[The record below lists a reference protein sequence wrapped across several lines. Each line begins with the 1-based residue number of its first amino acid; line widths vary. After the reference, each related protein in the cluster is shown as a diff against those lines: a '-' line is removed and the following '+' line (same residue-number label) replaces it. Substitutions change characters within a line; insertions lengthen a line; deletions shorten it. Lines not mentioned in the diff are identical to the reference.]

1 MKRRPLIILSALI
14 LVSILAIFV
23 FRQKAEAPENKTEPE
38 VTQNEKTTE
47 APITPPT
54 PQTKPVPVF
63 NKQAYSLTDPSS
75 IWVIVNK
82 KRPLPDG
89 YIPAGITSSGLR
101 AEASNAL
108 QTLRT
113 DSARQGASL
122 SILSSYRS
130 QATQAST
137 YGAYVAKD
145 GVAQADTY
153 SARPRHSEHQTGLG
167 VDVGNGVCNL
177 EICFGN
183 TSAGKWLANNAHL
196 YGFVIRYPAGKES
209 ITGYQYEPWHLRYVG
224 KELASEIF
232 KSKQTLEE
240 FFGLPPSPGY

>member
-1 MKRRPLIILSALI
+1 MKRRLLIILGVLI
-14 LVSILAIFV
+14 LVSLLTAII
-23 FRQKAEAPENKTEPE
+23 FRQKAAAPENKK
-38 VTQNEKTTE
+38 VTQTTKADIKE
-47 APITPPT
+47 TPPAT
-54 PQTKPVPVF
+54 TAPQAKPVPAF
-63 NKQAYSLTDPSS
+63 NKQAYSQTDPNS

-89 YIPAGITSSGLR
+89 YIPSAISSSGLR
-101 AEASNAL
+101 VEASNAL
-108 QTLRT
+108 QSLRA
-113 DSARQGASL
+113 DSAKQGAAL
-122 SILSSYRS
+122 SILSAYRS

-145 GVAQADTY
+145 GAAKADTY
-153 SARPRHSEHQTGLG
+153 SARPRHSEHQTGLA

-177 EICFGN
+177 ELCFGN
-183 TSAGKWLANNAHL
+183 TNAGKWLANNAHV
-196 YGFVIRYPAGKES
+196 YGFVIRYPASKES

-240 FFGLPPSPGY
+240 FFGLPAAPSY